1 MATRPAPL
9 EGARSTARRRGRVA
23 QPSETPAARLA
34 PTVVTPVDAAGA
46 PAATTPS
53 AGAPRTGAPTRRR
66 RRALGALAARRR
78 AEAELIRREHQLV
91 ETQSLARMG
100 HWQWDV
106 DSGALRWSAGM
117 FTVFG
122 VPPGTEPTLELLSRM
137 LHPDDREGVDAV
149 VADALVSGR
158 PFSVE
163 HRIVLPDGEER
174 WVHGRGKVAVDAG
187 GRSLCLGTA
196 QDVTDRHA
204 SEQAL
209 QQLAL
214 HDSLTGL
221 PNRVLFI
228 DRLEQAIR
236 QLGRRG
242 GRAAVLFVDLDRF
255 KLVNDSFGHGAGDHV
270 LVTVARRL
278 GAALRPGD
286 TLARYAGDEFTVL
299 CADVVDEVSVVEIA
313 ERLLATL
320 DAPVVLDDGRQTF
333 VSASIGVALAGRGD
347 GTADDVLSHADS
359 AMYEAKDR
367 GRNRIEVFDND
378 MRANVLARIEQAAAL
393 DRALKN
399 GELRVHYQPEI
410 RLSDETVCGVE
421 ALARWQHP
429 DHGLV
434 GPGDFIAVAEETGLV
449 VPLGAEVLRTACRD
463 LESLSVL
470 APGSLTVSVNLS
482 ARQLVEP
489 GVIDTVWQLVTE
501 TGMDA
506 SRLRLEITESVL
518 LEDVSTSVEALL
530 GLRALGVQLA
540 IDDFGT
546 GYSSL
551 SYLRRFPVD
560 VVKVDR
566 SFVAGMGTDP
576 AAEAIV
582 AAVVNLA
589 HALGLV
595 VVAEG
600 VETEEQLVVLRALGC
615 DRGQGFLWSAARPRD
630 EIRRWRRSPDEAAT
644 TVDVRAVLV
653 ERTEKARER
662 ADRPFLLQLPPGRP
676 LAEGATRAVATVV
689 DQLLDN
695 AVTFSPP
702 DRPVVVSA
710 GAGRRW
716 VRFSVADFGIGMTA
730 DEVARCFE
738 QFWQS
743 ESGAPY
749 RRGGTG
755 IGLSSVRSLVESMG
769 GGVSVKSAPGKGSTF
784 TVLLPR
790 SSRGARPAPFVPV
803 PGVGE
808 SSIVREFMRQI
819 GVPTRRER

>member
-1 MATRPAPL
+1 MARRPAPAQ
-9 EGARSTARRRGRVA
+9 GARSTARRRGRVA
-23 QPSETPAARLA
+23 ETSDVRPARPVPAVATREDVSEP
-34 PTVVTPVDAAGA
+34 
-46 PAATTPS
+46 TPS
-53 AGAPRTGAPTRRR
+53 ANPVATPVAGRR

-78 AEAELIRREHQLV
+78 AEAELRRREHQLA

-106 DSGALRWSAGM
+106 ASGDLRWSAGM

-122 VPPGTEPTLELLSRM
+122 LPPDTAPSFELFSRVV
-137 LHPDDREGVDAV
+137 HPDDRERVDGVV
-149 VADALVSGR
+149 TDALVSGR

-163 HRIVLPDGEER
+163 HRVVLPDGEER
-174 WVHGRGKVAVDAG
+174 WVHGRGKVTVDAG
-187 GRSLCLGTA
+187 GSRSLYGTA
-196 QDVTDRHA
+196 QDVTDRHV

-228 DRLEQAIR
+228 DRLEQAMR
-236 QLGRRG
+236 KVDRRG
-242 GRAAVLFVDLDRF
+242 GRTAVLFVDLDRF
-255 KLVNDSFGHGAGDHV
+255 KLVNDSFGHGAGDQV
-270 LVTVARRL
+270 LVTVAGRL
-278 GAALRPGD
+278 EVALRPED
-286 TLARYAGDEFTVL
+286 TLARFAGDEFTVL
-299 CADVVDEVSVVEIA
+299 CADVSDEVSVVDIA
-313 ERLLATL
+313 ERLLATF

-347 GTADDVLSHADS
+347 GTADDVLSRADS
-359 AMYEAKDR
+359 AMYQAKDR
-367 GRNRIEVFDND
+367 GRNRIEVFDAD

-421 ALARWQHP
+421 ALVRWQHP
-429 DHGLV
+429 EHGLV
-434 GPGDFIAVAEETGLV
+434 GPADFIDVAEETGLV
-449 VPLGAEVLRTACRD
+449 VPLGAEVLRTSCRD

-489 GVIDTVWQLVTE
+489 GVIDTVWQLLND

-566 SFVAGMGTDP
+566 SFVAGLGTDP

-582 AAVVNLA
+582 AAVVNLS

-615 DRGQGFLWSAARPRD
+615 DRAQGFLWSAARPRD
-630 EIRRWRRSPDEAAT
+630 EIRRWRRSPDEVAAT
-644 TVDVRAVLV
+644 TVDVRSVLV
-653 ERTEKARER
+653 ERTEKARGR

-710 GAGRRW
+710 GASRRW

-743 ESGAPY
+743 DSGAPY

-769 GGVSVKSAPGKGSTF
+769 GRVTVKSAPGKGSTF

-790 SSRGARPAPFVPV
+790 SGRGATRPTPVVPV

-808 SSIVREFMRQI
+808 SSMVREFMRQI
-819 GVPTRRER
+819 GVPTRREQ